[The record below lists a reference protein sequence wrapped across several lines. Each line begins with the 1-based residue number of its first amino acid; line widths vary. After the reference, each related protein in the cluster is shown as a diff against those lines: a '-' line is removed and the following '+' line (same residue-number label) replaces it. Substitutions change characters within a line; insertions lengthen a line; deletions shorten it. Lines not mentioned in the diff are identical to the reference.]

1 MTGRIR
7 RPEMPGVGMTG
18 IVILTIAFLP
28 GCAMVERITH
38 DPWLSFAFKVVNFLI
53 LMAILFKFLSKPLG
67 NFLKNRQVKV
77 KQALE
82 DAEKARAEAEKKMEQ
97 YDKRLAQIDKEIGEI
112 HRVLREEGEN
122 EKGRIIR
129 EAERMAE
136 NIKEQAR
143 STAQQEIRQAQR
155 ILREEMTDLAVKLA
169 GEILRKSIS
178 KSDQKRLVEEYVA
191 KMETPS

>member
-1 MTGRIR
+1 
-7 RPEMPGVGMTG
+7 
-18 IVILTIAFLP
+18 
-28 GCAMVERITH
+28 
-38 DPWLSFAFKVVNFLI
+38 
-53 LMAILFKFLSKPLG
+53 
-67 NFLKNRQVKV
+67 
-77 KQALE
+77 
-82 DAEKARAEAEKKMEQ
+82 MEE

-122 EKGRIIR
+122 EKARIIR

-155 ILREEMTDLAVKLA
+155 ILREEMTDLAVKMA
-169 GEILRKSIS
+169 EEILRKSIS

>member
-7 RPEMPGVGMTG
+7 PGMPGAGMTG

-67 NFLKNRQVKV
+67 NFLKNRQAKV
-77 KQALE
+77 RQALE
-82 DAEKARAEAEKKMEQ
+82 DAEKARAEAEKKMGE
-97 YDKRLAQIDKEIGEI
+97 YDKRLARIDKEIGEI

-122 EKGRIIR
+122 EKVRIIR

-155 ILREEMTDLAVKLA
+155 ILREEMTDLAVKMA
-169 GEILRKSIS
+169 EEILRKSIS
-178 KSDQKRLVEEYVA
+178 KSDQKMLVEEYVA